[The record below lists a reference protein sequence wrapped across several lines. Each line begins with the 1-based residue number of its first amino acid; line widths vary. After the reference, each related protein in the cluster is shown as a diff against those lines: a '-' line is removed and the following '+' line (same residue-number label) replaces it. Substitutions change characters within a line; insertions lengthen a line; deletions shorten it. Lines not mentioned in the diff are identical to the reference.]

1 MVAVVAVVAAD
12 VSLDSEKIPGD
23 GDGVSNLQ
31 PPLGAQ
37 LQLDVVDE
45 DASIIRAGR
54 IVHRQFIG
62 GLVEA
67 NEGMLFAYVTLVAP
81 TPQTQGFDFYVR
93 AFACDAM
100 RCGMAWHES
109 GDDEEGQ
116 CHRGITR
123 RENGCGVGGRK
134 VEGEPGLEMPLWFG
148 RRLVFLFFIYFF
160 LSPTE
165 KEGPASSSFFKH
177 TGGGRGGERVS

>member
-100 RCGMAWHES
+100 RCDAAWRGMRVAT
-109 GDDEEGQ
+109 
-116 CHRGITR
+116 TR
-123 RENGCGVGGRK
+123 KANVIGG
-134 VEGEPGLEMPLWFG
+134 L
-148 RRLVFLFFIYFF
+148 
-160 LSPTE
+160 
-165 KEGPASSSFFKH
+165 
-177 TGGGRGGERVS
+177 RGGIMDAEWEGGKWKGNRV